1 MNIILYICVC
11 VSVCVYQRPQ
21 TPLPRPV
28 VGVCGGMCGYVG
40 VCGGYVVLLVG
51 LDGLIQP

>member
-1 MNIILYICVC
+1 MNIILYICVR
-11 VSVCVYQRPQ
+11 VSVCVCTSARKP
-21 TPLPRPV
+21 PSPALWW
-28 VGVCGGMCGYVG
+28 GYVG

>member
-1 MNIILYICVC
+1 MNIILYIYVC
-11 VSVCVYQRPQ
+11 VYVCVYQRPQ